1 MTNVILIGDSIRLGY
16 ENRVRELLGKSFT
29 VYSPAENCRF
39 TKYALWG
46 MYAWMEGWGNPR
58 ADVIHWNTGIWDLHH
73 ATADGQVF
81 TPLDEY
87 LEANRRLAYQM
98 ESYSKNLI
106 WATTIP
112 GGPALNDRVKQNAL
126 INTDASAPKVFL
138 TDGEKRW
145 NDAVRRYNRENVLQ
159 LAARGVAIDDHHSA
173 IAQDTARYISADGIH
188 PSEDGYEL
196 LARLTAE
203 SILSRL

>member
-98 ESYSKNLI
+98 ESYSKKLI

-112 GGPALNDRVKQNAL
+112 GGPALNDRVKQNLSL
-126 INTDASAPKVFL
+126 IHIFVGYPKPRVSTCSA
-138 TDGEKRW
+138 T
-145 NDAVRRYNRENVLQ
+145 AY
-159 LAARGVAIDDHHSA
+159 ARCC
-173 IAQDTARYISADGIH
+173 
-188 PSEDGYEL
+188 
-196 LARLTAE
+196 E
-203 SILSRL
+203 S